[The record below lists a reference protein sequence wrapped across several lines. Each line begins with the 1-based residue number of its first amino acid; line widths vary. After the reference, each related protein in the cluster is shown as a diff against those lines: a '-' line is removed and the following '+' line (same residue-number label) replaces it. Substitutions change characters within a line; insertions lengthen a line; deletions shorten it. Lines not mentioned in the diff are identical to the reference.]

1 MSRRAWLMFATLAI
15 AAPAAAQ
22 TPAVTQAVPQDT
34 SASASSGQT
43 PPPPP
48 ITPLPVVT
56 PSAPDFPRGK
66 ISGYMF
72 GDYYYNAVGDPHHG
86 YYAAGTDSGKA
97 NIDATAKPIT
107 KDLNGFQIRRLYF
120 QLDNDLS
127 IKYSSRFRLEVD
139 SKSLTTDGKISV
151 AVKGA
156 YLQVRNVY
164 PRGDFFFGILTTP
177 IYEYVEDFWQYRSI
191 EKTIA
196 DFRGIGSSADIGA
209 ELKGFLDPGHRFG
222 YSAMLGNG
230 LGQKPEDNRDKK
242 GYLSL
247 PAHVGDFRFEPF
259 VDYEN
264 VPAHQDRATYKLF
277 ASYEARLWAVGAE
290 ALDRVNHRAG
300 APNQEPRGVSIFG
313 RVAPYPVLAGFARF
327 DLWQP
332 DRRLTNRI
340 DSQLWIAGLDWQPLK
355 DVHFM
360 PNVEATQYV
369 AKGTAVAP
377 AHHDLQARL
386 TVYYRFVKPQS

>member
-1 MSRRAWLMFATLAI
+1 
-15 AAPAAAQ
+15 
-22 TPAVTQAVPQDT
+22 
-34 SASASSGQT
+34 
-43 PPPPP
+43 
-48 ITPLPVVT
+48 
-56 PSAPDFPRGK
+56 
-66 ISGYMF
+66 MF

-230 LGQKPEDNRDKK
+230 LGPFLQAPPEGFAVAESAAFALADAVTIVSGGTSIDPLYA
-242 GYLSL
+242 GVAAGLGEYF
-247 PAHVGDFRFEPF
+247 D
-259 VDYEN
+259 VD
-264 VPAHQDRATYKLF
+264 
-277 ASYEARLWAVGAE
+277 
-290 ALDRVNHRAG
+290 
-300 APNQEPRGVSIFG
+300 
-313 RVAPYPVLAGFARF
+313 PVLFRVGFVVAALVGGAGILAY
-327 DLWQP
+327 
-332 DRRLTNRI
+332 
-340 DSQLWIAGLDWQPLK
+340 GLAWL
-355 DVHFM
+355 
-360 PNVEATQYV
+360 
-369 AKGTAVAP
+369 
-377 AHHDLQARL
+377 LLR
-386 TVYYRFVKPQS
+386 QSPTGSRS